1 MNKLYVKKI
10 FVYLFCLLTILSA
23 ILSFRFNIN
32 LSNIFGEYVLN
43 EFLLNH
49 DIQAKSGGSV
59 SDIFVNWKYL
69 QLLNSDINNLL
80 LIELGKDTTLKNFP
94 LHSIIFSQFDYL
106 AKNMKNYLLIFFL
119 FSFLIPFIFYL
130 SLKEKFKNI
139 DNLDLLV
146 LVSLIIIFP
155 SFQYSAIWGNSHNTS
170 LIFFILSILFHQ
182 KLINQNYNTHT
193 TTIY

>member
-1 MNKLYVKKI
+1 MNKLYVKKN

-32 LSNIFGEYVLN
+32 LSNILGEYVLN

-69 QLLNSDINNLL
+69 QLLNSNINNLL

-94 LHSIIFSQFDYL
+94 LHSIIFS
-106 AKNMKNYLLIFFL
+106 
-119 FSFLIPFIFYL
+119 
-130 SLKEKFKNI
+130 
-139 DNLDLLV
+139 
-146 LVSLIIIFP
+146 
-155 SFQYSAIWGNSHNTS
+155 
-170 LIFFILSILFHQ
+170 
-182 KLINQNYNTHT
+182 
-193 TTIY
+193 